1 MEKMMKNLRNQDR
14 KATPK
19 NKIISGFAVLA
30 VGIFMTAN
38 ASSSSFRYSSFYP
51 GTSSGNS
58 FIVVIFLVALVSVA
72 VKVFRVEEQGRDDGL
87 GPVKNVPERLKH
99 EEKSAPAPTP
109 APAAVNVEKPR
120 EKKIVYC
127 PYCGTAQKEDYMVCE
142 SCGAG
147 RKK

>member
-30 VGIFMTAN
+30 IGIFMAAN

-51 GTSSGNS
+51 RTSSGNTL
-58 FIVVIFLVALVSVA
+58 IVVIFLVALVSVA

-87 GPVKNVPERLKH
+87 GPVKNVQERPKH
-99 EEKSAPAPTP
+99 EEKPAP
-109 APAAVNVEKPR
+109 APAAINAGKPR

>member
-1 MEKMMKNLRNQDR
+1 MKMNDRRNQDR

-19 NKIISGFAVLA
+19 DKIIG
-30 VGIFMTAN
+30 GIIMTA
-38 ASSSSFRYSSFYP
+38 FGLFWMI
-51 GTSSGNS
+51 SGNS
-58 FIVVIFLVALVSVA
+58 MMADSPFGNGPSLMINGFGILFIIVALA
-72 VKVFRVEEQGRDDGL
+72 NVFSGINELKKEQQEALREFEERAERQKQG
-87 GPVKNVPERLKH
+87 K
-99 EEKSAPAPTP
+99 PAP
-109 APAAVNVEKPR
+109 APAAVNAEKSR

>member
-1 MEKMMKNLRNQDR
+1 MMKNLRNRDR

-72 VKVFRVEEQGRDDGL
+72 VKVFRMEEQGRDDGL
-87 GPVKNVPERLKH
+87 GPVKNVPERPKH
-99 EEKSAPAPTP
+99 EEKPASDPAS
-109 APAAVNVEKPR
+109 APAAVKLEKPR
-120 EKKIVYC
+120 EKKIIYC

>member
-1 MEKMMKNLRNQDR
+1 MEKMMKNLRNRDR

-30 VGIFMTAN
+30 IGIFMAVN

-51 GTSSGNS
+51 RTSSGNTL
-58 FIVVIFLVALVSVA
+58 IVVIFLVALVSVA
-72 VKVFRVEEQGRDDGL
+72 VKVFRMEEQGRDDGL
-87 GPVKNVPERLKH
+87 GPVKNVQERPKH
-99 EEKSAPAPTP
+99 EEKP
-109 APAAVNVEKPR
+109 APATAAVNAEKPR

>member
-1 MEKMMKNLRNQDR
+1 MMNTPRNKDR

-19 NKIISGFAVLA
+19 DKIISGFAVLA
-30 VGIFMTAN
+30 IGIFMAAN

-51 GTSSGNS
+51 RTSSGNTL
-58 FIVVIFLVALVSVA
+58 IVVIFLVALVSVA
-72 VKVFRVEEQGRDDGL
+72 VKVFRMEEQGRDDGL
-87 GPVKNVPERLKH
+87 GPVKNVPERPKH
-99 EEKSAPAPTP
+99 EEKPASDPAS
-109 APAAVNVEKPR
+109 APAAVKLEKPR
-120 EKKIVYC
+120 EKKIIYC

>member
-1 MEKMMKNLRNQDR
+1 MMKNLRNQDR

-30 VGIFMTAN
+30 IGIFMAAN

-51 GTSSGNS
+51 RTSSGNTL
-58 FIVVIFLVALVSVA
+58 IVVIFLVALVSVA
-72 VKVFRVEEQGRDDGL
+72 VKVFRMEEQGRDDGL
-87 GPVKNVPERLKH
+87 GPVKNVQERPKH
-99 EEKSAPAPTP
+99 KEKPAP
-109 APAAVNVEKPR
+109 APAAVNAEKSR

>member
-99 EEKSAPAPTP
+99 EEKPAPAPAT
-109 APAAVNVEKPR
+109 VNAEKPR

-127 PYCGTAQKEDYMVCE
+127 PYCGIAQKEDYMVCE

>member
-1 MEKMMKNLRNQDR
+1 MMNTPRNKDR

-19 NKIISGFAVLA
+19 DKIISGFAVLA
-30 VGIFMTAN
+30 IGICMTAN
-38 ASSSSFRYSSFYP
+38 ASGSSFRYSSFYP

-58 FIVVIFLVALVSVA
+58 FIFVIFLVALVSVA
-72 VKVFRVEEQGRDDGL
+72 VKVFRMEEQGRDDGL
-87 GPVKNVPERLKH
+87 GPVKNVPERPKH
-99 EEKSAPAPTP
+99 EEKPASDPTS
-109 APAAVNVEKPR
+109 APAAVNAEKSR

>member
-1 MEKMMKNLRNQDR
+1 MMKNLRNQDR

-38 ASSSSFRYSSFYP
+38 ASSSFRYSSFYP

-72 VKVFRVEEQGRDDGL
+72 VTVFRVEEQGRDDGL
-87 GPVKNVPERLKH
+87 GPVENVPERLKH
-99 EEKSAPAPTP
+99 EEKPASDPAS
-109 APAAVNVEKPR
+109 APAAVKLEKPR
-120 EKKIVYC
+120 EKKIIYC

>member
-1 MEKMMKNLRNQDR
+1 MMKNLRNQDR

-30 VGIFMTAN
+30 IGIFMAAN
-38 ASSSSFRYSSFYP
+38 ASSSSFRYSSFFP
-51 GTSSGNS
+51 RTSSGNTL
-58 FIVVIFLVALVSVA
+58 IVVIFLVALVSVA
-72 VKVFRVEEQGRDDGL
+72 VKVFRMEEQGRDDGL
-87 GPVKNVPERLKH
+87 GPVKNVQERPKH
-99 EEKSAPAPTP
+99 EEKPAPV
-109 APAAVNVEKPR
+109 PAAVNAEKPL

-127 PYCGTAQKEDYMVCE
+127 PYCGTAQKEDYKVCE